1 MFKKISISFLL
12 MIMVAILLPS
22 YKAFGDTINKVLV
35 IYDSYNIYGQNDNI
49 LNEINNDL
57 MLNNVQVSLENMNN
71 IDDKNLDNYSKIV
84 FLNCNT
90 ENFNQNFIDKI
101 NKVSNKLIYI
111 SNINNGEI
119 KYSNSLSINY
129 LKNNSFK
136 FRQDLIDYTLG
147 KNVQSNKFLMINN
160 VNPFINL
167 NDLVAKIKYLNEQG
181 IPFILNTIPVFE
193 NPNFDAMKR
202 FTEVL
207 RYAQASGGYIVL
219 SCPYIENEN
228 ATSEEIFNPMEEGYK
243 NYINYLVYP
252 IAISMP
258 RYLLYRNDMKQY
270 VEKSNTIFIENSN
283 VGMIN
288 FGFENA
294 TFKNVINQIQY
305 KEIDYKNINSN
316 LGNIAITIEN
326 STSLNEFK
334 EDVQN
339 LINNGIF
346 FNSPTILDSNINING
361 VDVTCSNRGLYSN
374 NKDVQQNTYISN
386 KDLEKGNTSNQVST
400 DNKQIDI
407 SKISNKVMLLAFIAC
422 VLFIIITILSRRID
436 KRKYF
441 K

>member
-1 MFKKISISFLL
+1 
-12 MIMVAILLPS
+12 MIIVAILLPS

-57 MLNNVQVSLENMNN
+57 MLSNVQVSLENMNN
-71 IDDKNLDNYSKIV
+71 IEDKNLDNYSKIV

-90 ENFNQNFIDKI
+90 ENLNQNFIDKI

-228 ATSEEIFNPMEEGYK
+228 ATSEEIFNAMEEGYK

-258 RYLLYRNDMKQY
+258 RYLLYRNDMKEY
-270 VEKSNTIFIENSN
+270 VEKSNTIFIGTSN

-294 TFKNVINQIQY
+294 TFKNVINQIPY

-374 NKDVQQNTYISN
+374 NKDVQQNTYIPN
-386 KDLEKGNTSNQVST
+386 KDLEKEIHQT
-400 DNKQIDI
+400 K
-407 SKISNKVMLLAFIAC
+407 
-422 VLFIIITILSRRID
+422 
-436 KRKYF
+436 
-441 K
+441 

>member
-1 MFKKISISFLL
+1 

-136 FRQDLIDYTLG
+136 FRQDLIYYTLG

>member
-1 MFKKISISFLL
+1 

-35 IYDSYNIYGQNDNI
+35 IYDSYNIYSQNDNI

>member
-1 MFKKISISFLL
+1 
-12 MIMVAILLPS
+12 MIIVAILLPS

-49 LNEINNDL
+49 VNEINNDL
-57 MLNNVQVSLENMNN
+57 MLSNVQVSLENMNN
-71 IDDKNLDNYSKIV
+71 IDDKNLNNYSKIV

-101 NKVSNKLIYI
+101 KKVSNKLIYI

-167 NDLVAKIKYLNEQG
+167 NDLVDKIKYLNEQG

-228 ATSEEIFNPMEEGYK
+228 ATSEEIFNAMEEGYK

-258 RYLLYRNDMKQY
+258 RYLLYRNDMKEY
-270 VEKSNTIFIENSN
+270 VEKSNTIFIGTSN

-294 TFKNVINQIQY
+294 TFKNVINQIPY

-374 NKDVQQNTYISN
+374 NKDVQQNTYIPN
-386 KDLEKGNTSNQVST
+386 KDLEKRNTSNQVST
-400 DNKQIDI
+400 DNKQINI

>member
-1 MFKKISISFLL
+1 
-12 MIMVAILLPS
+12 MIIVAILLPS

-49 LNEINNDL
+49 VNEINNDL
-57 MLNNVQVSLENMNN
+57 MLSNVQVSLENMNN

-228 ATSEEIFNPMEEGYK
+228 ATSEEIFNAMEEGYK

-258 RYLLYRNDMKQY
+258 RYLLYRNDMKEY
-270 VEKSNTIFIENSN
+270 VKKSNTIFIGTSN

-294 TFKNVINQIQY
+294 TFKNVINQIPY
-305 KEIDYKNINSN
+305 KEINYKNINSN

-374 NKDVQQNTYISN
+374 NKDVQQNTYIPN

-400 DNKQIDI
+400 DNKQINI

>member
-1 MFKKISISFLL
+1 MFKKISISFSL
-12 MIMVAILLPS
+12 MIIVAILLPS

-49 LNEINNDL
+49 VNEINNDL
-57 MLNNVQVSLENMNN
+57 MLSNVQVSLENMNN

-111 SNINNGEI
+111 SNINNEEI

-228 ATSEEIFNPMEEGYK
+228 ATSEEIFNAMEEGYK

-258 RYLLYRNDMKQY
+258 RYLLYRNDMKEY
-270 VEKSNTIFIENSN
+270 VEKSNTIFIGTSN

-294 TFKNVINQIQY
+294 TFKNVINQIPY

-316 LGNIAITIEN
+316 FGNIAITIEN

-346 FNSPTILDSNINING
+346 FNSPAILDSNINING

-374 NKDVQQNTYISN
+374 NKDVQQNTYIPN

-400 DNKQIDI
+400 DNKQINI

>member
-1 MFKKISISFLL
+1 MFKKISISFSL
-12 MIMVAILLPS
+12 MIIAAILLPS

-49 LNEINNDL
+49 VNEINNDL
-57 MLNNVQVSLENMNN
+57 MLSNVQVSLENMNN

-228 ATSEEIFNPMEEGYK
+228 ATSEEIFNAMEEGYK

-258 RYLLYRNDMKQY
+258 RYLLYRNDMKEY
-270 VEKSNTIFIENSN
+270 VEKSNTIFIGTSN

-294 TFKNVINQIQY
+294 TFKNVINQIPY

-374 NKDVQQNTYISN
+374 NKDVQQNTYIPN

-400 DNKQIDI
+400 DNKQINI

>member
-1 MFKKISISFLL
+1 
-12 MIMVAILLPS
+12 MIIVAILLPS

-49 LNEINNDL
+49 VNEINNDL
-57 MLNNVQVSLENMNN
+57 MLSNVQVSLENMNN

-111 SNINNGEI
+111 SNINNREI

-228 ATSEEIFNPMEEGYK
+228 ATSEEIFNAMEEGYK

-258 RYLLYRNDMKQY
+258 RYLLYRNDMKEY
-270 VEKSNTIFIENSN
+270 VEKSNTIFIGTSN

-294 TFKNVINQIQY
+294 TFKNVINQIPY

-374 NKDVQQNTYISN
+374 NKDVQQNTYIPN
-386 KDLEKGNTSNQVST
+386 KDLEKRNTSNQVST
-400 DNKQIDI
+400 DNKQINI
-407 SKISNKVMLLAFIAC
+407 SRISNKVMLLAFIAC

>member
-1 MFKKISISFLL
+1 

-22 YKAFGDTINKVLV
+22 YKTFGDTINKVLV

>member
-90 ENFNQNFIDKI
+90 EKFNQNFIDKI

-136 FRQDLIDYTLG
+136 FRQDLIYYTLG

-283 VGMIN
+283 VAMIN

>member
-1 MFKKISISFLL
+1 M
-12 MIMVAILLPS
+12 
-22 YKAFGDTINKVLV
+22 
-35 IYDSYNIYGQNDNI
+35 
-49 LNEINNDL
+49 
-57 MLNNVQVSLENMNN
+57 
-71 IDDKNLDNYSKIV
+71 
-84 FLNCNT
+84 
-90 ENFNQNFIDKI
+90 
-101 NKVSNKLIYI
+101 
-111 SNINNGEI
+111 
-119 KYSNSLSINY
+119 
-129 LKNNSFK
+129 KNNSFK

>member
-1 MFKKISISFLL
+1 
-12 MIMVAILLPS
+12 MIIVAILLPS

-35 IYDSYNIYGQNDNI
+35 IYDSYNLYGQNDNI
-49 LNEINNDL
+49 VNEINNDL
-57 MLNNVQVSLENMNN
+57 MLSNVQVSLENMNN

-228 ATSEEIFNPMEEGYK
+228 ATSEEIFNAMEEGYK

-258 RYLLYRNDMKQY
+258 RYLLYRNDMKDY
-270 VEKSNTIFIENSN
+270 VEKSNTIFIGTSN

-294 TFKNVINQIQY
+294 TFKNVINQIPY

-374 NKDVQQNTYISN
+374 NKDVQQNTYIPN

-400 DNKQIDI
+400 DNKQINI

>member
-1 MFKKISISFLL
+1 
-12 MIMVAILLPS
+12 MIIVAILLPS

-57 MLNNVQVSLENMNN
+57 MLSNVQVSLENMNN
-71 IDDKNLDNYSKIV
+71 IEDKNLDNYSKIV

-90 ENFNQNFIDKI
+90 ENLNQNFIDKI

-228 ATSEEIFNPMEEGYK
+228 ATSEEIFNAMEEGYK

-258 RYLLYRNDMKQY
+258 RYLLYRNDMKEY
-270 VEKSNTIFIENSN
+270 VEKSNTIFIGTSN

-294 TFKNVINQIQY
+294 TFKNVINQIPY

-374 NKDVQQNTYISN
+374 NKDVQQNTYIPN
-386 KDLEKGNTSNQVST
+386 KDLEKRNTSNQVST
-400 DNKQIDI
+400 DNKQINI

>member
-1 MFKKISISFLL
+1 

-258 RYLLYRNDMKQY
+258 RYLLYRNDMKEY

>member
-1 MFKKISISFLL
+1 

-374 NKDVQQNTYISN
+374 NKDVQQNTYIPN

-400 DNKQIDI
+400 DNKQINI

>member
-1 MFKKISISFLL
+1 MFKKISISFSL
-12 MIMVAILLPS
+12 MIIVAILLPS

-49 LNEINNDL
+49 VNEINNDL
-57 MLNNVQVSLENMNN
+57 MLSNVQVSLENMNN
-71 IDDKNLDNYSKIV
+71 IDDKNLNNYSKIV

-101 NKVSNKLIYI
+101 KKVSNKLIYI

-167 NDLVAKIKYLNEQG
+167 NDLVDKIKYLNEQG

-228 ATSEEIFNPMEEGYK
+228 ATSEEIFNAMEEGYK

-258 RYLLYRNDMKQY
+258 RYLLYRNDMKEY
-270 VEKSNTIFIENSN
+270 VEKSNTIFIGTSN

-294 TFKNVINQIQY
+294 TFKNVINQIPY

-374 NKDVQQNTYISN
+374 NKDVQQNTYIPN
-386 KDLEKGNTSNQVST
+386 KDLEKRNTSNQVST
-400 DNKQIDI
+400 DNKQINI

>member
-1 MFKKISISFLL
+1 
-12 MIMVAILLPS
+12 MIIAAILLPS

-49 LNEINNDL
+49 VNEINNDL
-57 MLNNVQVSLENMNN
+57 MLSNVQVSLENMNN

-228 ATSEEIFNPMEEGYK
+228 ATSEEIFNAMEEGYK

-258 RYLLYRNDMKQY
+258 RYLLYRNDMKEY
-270 VEKSNTIFIENSN
+270 VEKSNTIFIGTSN

-294 TFKNVINQIQY
+294 TFKNVINQIPY

-374 NKDVQQNTYISN
+374 NKDVQQNTYIPN

-400 DNKQIDI
+400 DNKQINI

>member
-1 MFKKISISFLL
+1 

-258 RYLLYRNDMKQY
+258 RYLLYRNDMKEY

-339 LINNGIF
+339 LINNRIF

-386 KDLEKGNTSNQVST
+386 KDLEKGNTSNQVSI

>member
-1 MFKKISISFLL
+1 
-12 MIMVAILLPS
+12 MIIVAILLPS

-49 LNEINNDL
+49 VNEINNDL
-57 MLNNVQVSLENMNN
+57 MLSNVQVSLENMNN

-228 ATSEEIFNPMEEGYK
+228 ATSEEIFNAMEEGYK

-258 RYLLYRNDMKQY
+258 RYLLYRNDMKDY
-270 VEKSNTIFIENSN
+270 VEKSNTIFIGTSN

-294 TFKNVINQIQY
+294 TFKNVINQIPY
-305 KEIDYKNINSN
+305 KEINYKNINSN

-374 NKDVQQNTYISN
+374 NKDVQQNTYIPN

-400 DNKQIDI
+400 DNKQINI

>member
-1 MFKKISISFLL
+1 

-111 SNINNGEI
+111 SNITNEKI
-119 KYSNSLSINY
+119 KYSNSLSIDY

-136 FRQDLIDYTLG
+136 FKQDLIEYTLG

-258 RYLLYRNDMKQY
+258 RYLLYRNDMKEY

-288 FGFENA
+288 FGFKNA

>member
-1 MFKKISISFLL
+1 
-12 MIMVAILLPS
+12 MIIAAILLPS

-49 LNEINNDL
+49 VNEINNDL
-57 MLNNVQVSLENMNN
+57 MLSNVQVSLENMNN
-71 IDDKNLDNYSKIV
+71 IDGKNLDNYSKIV

-136 FRQDLIDYTLG
+136 FRHDLIDYTLG

-228 ATSEEIFNPMEEGYK
+228 ATSEEIFNAMEEGYK

-258 RYLLYRNDMKQY
+258 RYLLYRNDMKEY
-270 VEKSNTIFIENSN
+270 VEKSNTIFIGTSN

-294 TFKNVINQIQY
+294 TFKNVINQIPY

-374 NKDVQQNTYISN
+374 NKDVQQNTYIPN

-400 DNKQIDI
+400 DNKQINI

>member
-258 RYLLYRNDMKQY
+258 RYLLYRNDMKEY

-339 LINNGIF
+339 LINNRIF

-386 KDLEKGNTSNQVST
+386 KDLEKGNTSNQVSI

>member
-1 MFKKISISFLL
+1 

>member
-1 MFKKISISFLL
+1 
-12 MIMVAILLPS
+12 MIIVAILLPS

-49 LNEINNDL
+49 VNEINNDL
-57 MLNNVQVSLENMNN
+57 MLSNVQVSLENMNN

-111 SNINNGEI
+111 SNINNREI

-228 ATSEEIFNPMEEGYK
+228 ATSEEIFNAMEEGYK

-294 TFKNVINQIQY
+294 TFKNVINQIPY

-334 EDVQN
+334 EDVRN

-374 NKDVQQNTYISN
+374 NKDVQQNTYIPN
-386 KDLEKGNTSNQVST
+386 KDLEKRNTSNQVST
-400 DNKQIDI
+400 DNKQINI

>member
-1 MFKKISISFLL
+1 

-129 LKNNSFK
+129 LKNNGFK

>member
-1 MFKKISISFLL
+1 
-12 MIMVAILLPS
+12 MIIVAILLPS

-49 LNEINNDL
+49 VNEINNDL
-57 MLNNVQVSLENMNN
+57 MLSNVQVSLENMNN

-119 KYSNSLSINY
+119 NYSNSLSINY

-167 NDLVAKIKYLNEQG
+167 NDLVAKIKYLKEQG

-228 ATSEEIFNPMEEGYK
+228 ATSEEIFNAMEEGYK

-258 RYLLYRNDMKQY
+258 RYLLYRNDMKEY
-270 VEKSNTIFIENSN
+270 VEKSNTIFIGTSN

-374 NKDVQQNTYISN
+374 NKDVQQNTYIPN

-400 DNKQIDI
+400 DNKQINI

>member
-1 MFKKISISFLL
+1 
-12 MIMVAILLPS
+12 MIIVAILLPS

-49 LNEINNDL
+49 VNEINNDL
-57 MLNNVQVSLENMNN
+57 MLSNVQVSLENMNN

-111 SNINNGEI
+111 SNINNEEI

-228 ATSEEIFNPMEEGYK
+228 ATSEEIFNAMEEGYK

-258 RYLLYRNDMKQY
+258 RYLLYRNDMKEY
-270 VEKSNTIFIENSN
+270 VEKSNTIFIGTSN

-294 TFKNVINQIQY
+294 TFKNVINQIPY

-316 LGNIAITIEN
+316 FGNIAITIEN

-346 FNSPTILDSNINING
+346 FNSPAILDSNINING

-374 NKDVQQNTYISN
+374 NKDVQQNTYIPN

-400 DNKQIDI
+400 DNKQINI